1 MGESTRSKQAR
12 WSHGRFATVASCN
25 KEDQSSTESHVNL
38 GNDERLVDMTASD
51 LRALLVEAVR
61 DVIELRPPGGDT
73 GELLTTEELAKRI
86 KISPDT
92 ARKWRREGCP
102 HVAVGEKKLRWRLAD
117 VLRWREELGRD

>member
-1 MGESTRSKQAR
+1 M
-12 WSHGRFATVASCN
+12 
-25 KEDQSSTESHVNL
+25 NL

-61 DVIELRPPGGDT
+61 DVIELRPPGGDP

-117 VLRWREELGRD
+117 VLRWREELGRG